1 MSRGPLAL
9 DFLGPY
15 VADAI
20 ASAQPG
26 LVARIDH
33 TLVSLEQG
41 GTLDIVARG
50 LRLSRRDG
58 DAQLILPELSLGLSL
73 KAALTGVAAPTR
85 IVLRQPE
92 LRLQRNS
99 DGTFSIGL
107 GDDASGGADWAGNLL
122 HDLAAPPDRRGVL
135 GYLAQVSVR
144 DAGLTVDDRA
154 LGVIWRAKRADAS
167 MFRSDDGVF
176 GDLAVTV
183 EQAGGGESQLR
194 ADFRYVGAQEK
205 LAVQV
210 GFSDLRPA
218 LFADAAPGLAPLA
231 IADMPFSGQVRL
243 ELDTAALRISDAWCD
258 LTLGA
263 GRVAHPALQDGEV
276 AVASGQVRADYD
288 PAKGRVTVD
297 ELSVDLGGPQ
307 FHATAKVDGLGG
319 GLLAGDLSVDAI
331 DIDADAKLNQVP
343 LERLPNLWPVRL
355 APNARGW
362 VSVISMTAE

>member
-1 MSRGPLAL
+1 M
-9 DFLGPY
+9 
-15 VADAI
+15 I
-20 ASAQPG
+20 ARSA
-26 LVARIDH
+26 
-33 TLVSLEQG
+33 S
-41 GTLDIVARG
+41 
-50 LRLSRRDG
+50 
-58 DAQLILPELSLGLSL
+58 
-73 KAALTGVAAPTR
+73 
-85 IVLRQPE
+85 
-92 LRLQRNS
+92 
-99 DGTFSIGL
+99 
-107 GDDASGGADWAGNLL
+107 
-122 HDLAAPPDRRGVL
+122 
-135 GYLAQVSVR
+135 
-144 DAGLTVDDRA
+144 
-154 LGVIWRAKRADAS
+154 IWRAKRADAS

-231 IADMPFSGQVRL
+231 IADLPFSGQVRL

-258 LTLGA
+258 LTLAA

-297 ELSVDLGGPQ
+297 ELSIDLGGPQ
-307 FHATAKVDGLGG
+307 FHGDGDGRRAGRRTARR
-319 GLLAGDLSVDAI
+319 AI
-331 DIDADAKLNQVP
+331 FRSTPSISTRILKLNQVP

-362 VSVISMTAE
+362 VLGHIHDGGVTEATAKMAVHIDFSPRRHLIRSGSIRSRGRSTTTG